1 MTFVLIPGGPAVFSH
16 DPVTPLP
23 DLRPV
28 AGAATGVLG
37 SARITAVRVATAIAI
52 EKRCFFMLRMFLSD
66 VKESFEITRAKVSRG
81 ILTRADW

>member
-1 MTFVLIPGGPAVFSH
+1 MAEPEAKTGR
-16 DPVTPLP
+16 D
-23 DLRPV
+23 
-28 AGAATGVLG
+28 GAEG
-37 SARITAVRVATAIAI
+37 SWSAARIIPANIEPVSATVRSQGNPLV